1 MDPVQFEELTVEIQA
16 LHKAMKNVMD
26 IVFAMSPLLALST
39 HGWVSKSCHS
49 TYFLRVS
56 NVMFSSAVV
65 YYALEIHHSRK
76 QLTGNHHSSRRQR
89 P

>member
-26 IVFAMSPLLALST
+26 IVFATSPLLALST
-39 HGWVSKSCHS
+39 HGWALKSCHS
-49 TYFLRVS
+49 TYLLRVS

-65 YYALEIHHSRK
+65 YYALDIHRSQK
-76 QLTGNHHSSRRQR
+76 QSTGNHHSS
-89 P
+89 